1 MMMKTMAMDWSIENT
16 EWCSGLNPDLAF
28 WTLILI
34 EELDFKTYC
43 DQFK

>member
-1 MMMKTMAMDWSIENT
+1 MKTVMMMDWSIENT

-28 WTLILI
+28 WTLI